1 MTALT
6 HYLFRI
12 AAIVFLPFLA
22 QAHDLM
28 APSGQVMTLDEQL
41 VVPPDHNILYL
52 GFTSPLIGLDYNE
65 NFDHLSK
72 EMDRLCEI
80 VGIPEAAK
88 LIEQGEQIEELVIRL
103 MEQLIPYGEVNPDL
117 IQYLNV
123 YDIRQGTCLWM

>member
-1 MTALT
+1 MKALT

-12 AAIVFLPFLA
+12 AAIVLLPFLA

-41 VVPPDHNILYL
+41 VVTPDNNNLYL
-52 GFTSPLIGLDYNE
+52 GFASPLIGLDYNKSV
-65 NFDHLSK
+65 DHLAK

-80 VGIPEAAK
+80 VGFPKAAK
-88 LIEQGEQIEELVIRL
+88 FIEQGERIEELVIRL
-103 MEQLIPYGEVNPDL
+103 MEQLIPHGEVNPDL
-117 IQYLNV
+117 IQYLNI